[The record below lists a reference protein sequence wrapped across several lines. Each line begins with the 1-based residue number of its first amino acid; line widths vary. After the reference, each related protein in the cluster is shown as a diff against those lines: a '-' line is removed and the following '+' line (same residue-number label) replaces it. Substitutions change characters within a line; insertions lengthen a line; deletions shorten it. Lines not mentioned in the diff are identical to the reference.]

1 MIKVV
6 LDTNIL
12 ISALIRPDGLE
23 AKLVD
28 LGLARSVE
36 LCVSEA
42 LWAEYVEVLGRKKF
56 AKRQQ
61 QADELLRK
69 LAGVVCY
76 YQPLC
81 VVQAAGDPDDN
92 LLLECAQAAGADYL
106 ATGNLKHFPMSWQS
120 TVIASSRAILN
131 DQNWI

>member
-23 AKLVD
+23 AKLVG
-28 LGLARSVE
+28 LGLARALE

-61 QADELLRK
+61 QAEELLRK
-69 LAGVVCY
+69 VAGVVCY
-76 YQPLC
+76 YQPVC
-81 VVQAAGDPDDN
+81 VVEAASDPDDN

-106 ATGNLKHFPMSWQS
+106 ATGNVKHFPMSWQG
-120 TVIASSRAILN
+120 TVVASSRMILN
-131 DQNWI
+131 DHGWL